1 MQKKLTYDILSL
13 NVRGIRE
20 QSKRRSIFSYLKD
33 QKSKFCFL
41 QETYSDLNDENIW
54 RNEWGGEIFF
64 SHGTRH
70 SKGVCIL
77 IHPSVRD
84 KVEFIFTDK
93 LGRIVLITIV
103 INSLKLSLC
112 NIYAPN
118 NQTEQLEFLQELNN
132 CLIDKAE
139 LTTLIVGGDWNCTL
153 SKSDKIGGKPWRATN
168 YRNLVLTTMD
178 ILDLIDIQRVKHP
191 KLRKY
196 SYESKTLKVKS
207 RIDFF
212 LVAKHLEQY
221 VKKCEIYSSVA
232 PDHKAIYISLSWSNP
247 TPRGPGL
254 WKFNN
259 SLLNDEEYVNKI
271 RETYAYTC
279 VYYSDSV
286 SKRLFWEMLKMEIRA
301 ATISFS
307 KSKAKSTYRLFAG
320 LIQLATNYTS

>member
-139 LTTLIVGGDWNCTL
+139 LTTLIV
-153 SKSDKIGGKPWRATN
+153 
-168 YRNLVLTTMD
+168 
-178 ILDLIDIQRVKHP
+178 
-191 KLRKY
+191 
-196 SYESKTLKVKS
+196 
-207 RIDFF
+207 
-212 LVAKHLEQY
+212 
-221 VKKCEIYSSVA
+221 
-232 PDHKAIYISLSWSNP
+232 
-247 TPRGPGL
+247 
-254 WKFNN
+254 
-259 SLLNDEEYVNKI
+259 
-271 RETYAYTC
+271 
-279 VYYSDSV
+279 
-286 SKRLFWEMLKMEIRA
+286 
-301 ATISFS
+301 
-307 KSKAKSTYRLFAG
+307 
-320 LIQLATNYTS
+320 